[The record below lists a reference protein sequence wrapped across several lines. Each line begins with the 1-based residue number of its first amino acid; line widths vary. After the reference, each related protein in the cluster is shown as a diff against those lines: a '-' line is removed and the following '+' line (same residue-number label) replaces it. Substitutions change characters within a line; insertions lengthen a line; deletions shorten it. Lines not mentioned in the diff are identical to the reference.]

1 VLDFK
6 HPTRMFAVLVQ
17 PTYKHTYSLSL
28 TVTQK
33 IQEG

>member
-1 VLDFK
+1 
-6 HPTRMFAVLVQ
+6 MFAVLVQ
-17 PTYKHTYSLSL
+17 PTYKHTYSLL